1 MASEVYKSNLKE
13 FHKEEPDFIRKEKI
27 QKMTPFLLKW
37 YQENARILPWR
48 DNPLPYY
55 VWVSEIMLQQTRV
68 EAVKPYFSRFIEA
81 LPDIEALANAQEE
94 VLLKLWEGLG
104 YYNRVRNL
112 QKAALQVMKEYGGI
126 LPKSY
131 EKLLDLPGIGS
142 YTAGAIASIAYKIPV
157 PAVDGNVLR
166 VLSRLMEDREDILK
180 QSVKKRAEKLLK
192 ETMPKERASDFNQAM
207 MELGAIICL
216 PNGLPKCEECPIS
229 SVCSAKQK
237 GVMMELPVKS
247 SKKPRK
253 IEERTILLI
262 SNNKKIAIHKR
273 ADKGLLAG
281 LYEFP
286 NIMGRLSLEEVKFLL
301 EKQNLQV
308 NKIQQIMRAK
318 HIFSHIE
325 WHMIGY
331 EIELK
336 EPSHSFLN
344 YEIELEEER
353 FSFKDIKELEE
364 NYSIPNAFAV
374 YKEYLKKWLQLG
386 EEESRL

>member
-27 QKMTPFLLKW
+27 QKMTPLLLKW

-131 EKLLDLPGIGS
+131 EKLLELPGIGS

-216 PNGLPKCEECPIS
+216 PNGLPKCEGCPIS

-286 NIMGRLSLEEVKFLL
+286 NIMGRLSLEEVKLLL

-336 EPSHSFLN
+336 EPSYSLKN
-344 YEIELEEER
+344 YGMELEEER

>member
-27 QKMTPFLLKW
+27 QKMTPLLLKW

-131 EKLLDLPGIGS
+131 EKLLELPGIGS

-286 NIMGRLSLEEVKFLL
+286 NIMGRLSLEEVKLLL

-336 EPSHSFLN
+336 EPSHSLKN

>member
-27 QKMTPFLLKW
+27 QKMTPLLLKW

-131 EKLLDLPGIGS
+131 EKLLGLPGIGS

-336 EPSHSFLN
+336 EPSHSLKN